1 MLTNHSSPFMRPTE
15 AAVLL
20 VLLATPDAA
29 RPGVSGAALAALQQ
43 QLGAAVR
50 VLRLDASSHPAVV
63 SSFHAT
69 ELPCFVLVH
78 HGNELWRQCG
88 LPDAATVLQRLGQL
102 GAASV
107 AAEQEALRP
116 GE

>member
-43 QLGAAVR
+43 QLGTAVR
-50 VLRLDASSHPAVV
+50 VLRIDASSHPLVV

-69 ELPCFVLVH
+69 DLPCFVLVH
-78 HGNELWRQCG
+78 HGIELWRECG
-88 LPDAATVLQRLGQL
+88 HPDTTTMVPLLLSKLGPV
-102 GAASV
+102 GAAD
-107 AAEQEALRP
+107 
-116 GE
+116 